1 MYNSEQSCYS
11 RYEHAPLYTEHS
23 SDGTNEY
30 LVCGKSVSVFFFFFQ
45 RHIIKQVS
53 MIFPQGLILRKEPS
67 SLFLLPG

>member
-30 LVCGKSVSVFFFFFQ
+30 LVCGKSVSVFFFFFSETHNKAGINDIPAGIDIAE
-45 RHIIKQVS
+45 RT
-53 MIFPQGLILRKEPS
+53 E
-67 SLFLLPG
+67 